1 MIIIDEISMVSNMK
15 LLFADQRLK
24 DIFGTP
30 QYSLFAG
37 KAIIAVGDLFQLPPC
52 KGKPV
57 FAEYSKDLINLCH
70 PWRDFTVIELTEIMR
85 QKDDCCFVELLNRL

>member
-15 LLFADQRLK
+15 LLFVHQRLK

-37 KAIIAVGDLFQLPPC
+37 KVIITVGDLFQLPPC

-57 FAEYSKDLINLCH
+57 FAEYSKELFNLCH
-70 PWRDFTVIELTEIMR
+70 PWRDFTMIELIESCNKRMIAALQNYST
-85 QKDDCCFVELLNRL
+85 D